1 MKSDF
6 WHVWTIPLWLSA
18 ISLFGLIAALVGDDL
33 WDILSWITLTIPLII
48 IVRFVVKPTSIKRQQ
63 KSR

>member
-6 WHVWTIPLWLSA
+6 WHVWTIPLWLGL

-33 WDILSWITLTIPLII
+33 WDILSWITLTVPLII
-48 IVRFVVKPTSIKRQQ
+48 IGRFIVKPTSIKRQQ
-63 KSR
+63 KF

>member
-6 WHVWTIPLWLSA
+6 WHVWTIPFLLGA

-33 WDILSWITLTIPLII
+33 WDILSCITLTIPLII
-48 IVRFVVKPTSIKRQQ
+48 IIRFVVKPTSIKRQQ